1 MKRIFLAISFVACA
15 TTMAFAQDQTPPAQ
29 QQGGGSMRGQFMDA
43 CGADMKN
50 FCSAAQNREDRHS
63 CVMANQDKF
72 SQSCKAFMASH
83 PMHQH
88 PQQGGGQQ

>member
-1 MKRIFLAISFVACA
+1 MRKILLAISLVACA
-15 TTMAFAQDQTPPAQ
+15 STTAFAQDQAPPAQ
-29 QQGGGSMRGQFMDA
+29 QQGGGMRSQFMDA

-50 FCSAAQNREDRHS
+50 FCGSAQSREDRRS
-63 CVMANQDKF
+63 CMMANRDKF

-88 PQQGGGQQ
+88 QQQGSGQQ

>member
-1 MKRIFLAISFVACA
+1 MS
-15 TTMAFAQDQTPPAQ
+15 
-29 QQGGGSMRGQFMDA
+29 GGGMRSQFMDA

-50 FCSAAQNREDRHS
+50 FCSSAQNREDRHN
-63 CVMANQDKF
+63 CVMANHDKF